1 MKKIKRIHIIFR
13 YSVMTL
19 LSIFL
24 KGCIETVPLETEGY
38 EDIIVIEALLT
49 DEFKEQ
55 EIQISRSYRF
65 EDSLA
70 VKETGAEVRV
80 VDDAQR
86 TFTFLEA
93 SPGIY
98 KSTEAFSPSQDRT
111 YQLQISTTDGR
122 SYRSDFVNVEP
133 PASLE
138 RVYAERTIT
147 DNDFEGIGIFVDS
160 EGFSDQP
167 GYFRYEYEET
177 FVLESPFWS
186 RFLIVPPN
194 EPSIDISKKVQ
205 SIEFDLKPKDFED
218 RICYRTEASNSLILT
233 DTENQTNNNVEG
245 FRVRFV
251 EMGDYRLR
259 DRFSINVTQISQS
272 RDTYRFYELLNNFS
286 ASENIFSQIQPGFIE
301 GNIVSDSNS
310 DEQVL
315 GLFTISSV
323 SSKRIFLNFK
333 DFFPEAPLPDYIAS
347 CTPDTNY
354 RPNLPVISMEIEETP
369 SDLDNLLTA
378 ILGNIE
384 FFMRSTELR
393 YFFTS
398 ALVDEQPMPRF
409 VISNIPI
416 MVPNEC
422 ADCRIFGSNIRPDF
436 WED

>member
-1 MKKIKRIHIIFR
+1 MKRIKKICIKYKYILI
-13 YSVMTL
+13 VL
-19 LSIFL
+19 LSFIL
-24 KGCIETVPLETEGY
+24 KGCIETIPLETEGY
-38 EDIIVIEALLT
+38 EDLIVIEALLT
-49 DEFKEQ
+49 DEMKEQ
-55 EIQISRSYRF
+55 EIRISRSYRF

-70 VKETGAEVRV
+70 VKEVGADVKV
-80 VDDAQR
+80 VDDSQR
-86 TFTFLEA
+86 AFTFLEA

-98 KSTEAFSPSQDRT
+98 KSEEAFSPSQDRT

-138 RVYAERTIT
+138 RVYSERTIT

-186 RFLIVPPN
+186 NSLIIPPG
-194 EPSIDISKKVQ
+194 EPRININQKIQ
-205 SIEFDLKPKDFED
+205 GIEFDLKPKDFED
-218 RICYRTEASNSLILT
+218 RICYRTEVSNSIILT
-233 DTENQTNNNVEG
+233 DTENQINNKVEG

-259 DRFSINVTQISQS
+259 DRYSINVIQISQS
-272 RDTYRFYELLNNFS
+272 RDTHRFYELINKFS
-286 ASENIFSQIQPGFIE
+286 ESENIFSQIQPGFIE
-301 GNIVSDSNS
+301 GNIVSDVNS

-323 SSKRIFLNFK
+323 NSKRIYINFK
-333 DFFPEAPLPDYIAS
+333 DFFPEEPLPDYITS
-347 CTPDTNY
+347 CTPNINY
-354 RPNLPVISMEIEETP
+354 NPNLEVFRTEIEENPTRICNIIP
-369 SDLDNLLTA
+369 ALLS
-378 ILGNIE
+378 NIE
-384 FFMRSTELR
+384 NFMRSTELR
-393 YFFTS
+393 YFRS
-398 ALVDEQPMPRF
+398 SSLVGDGYNINQ
-409 VISNIPI
+409 IPI
-416 MVPNEC
+416 MVPNRC